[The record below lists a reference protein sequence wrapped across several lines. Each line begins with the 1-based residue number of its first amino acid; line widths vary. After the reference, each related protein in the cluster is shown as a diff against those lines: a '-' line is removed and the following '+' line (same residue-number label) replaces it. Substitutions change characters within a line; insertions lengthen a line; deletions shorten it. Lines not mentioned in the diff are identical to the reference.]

1 MIEKLIE
8 ALENRFN
15 LKGLC
20 ELESYREL
28 KDIGVGIKFEYL
40 DEDLIVYTFIKML
53 KENEIEIVFK
63 NKESK
68 DYKYL
73 KKGLGEDK

>member
-1 MIEKLIE
+1 MKAGLIK
-8 ALENRFN
+8 ALDDLYN
-15 LKGLC
+15 LKGLIDI
-20 ELESYREL
+20 ETGRKLEEMQIATRNEFID
-28 KDIGVGIKFEYL
+28 KDQAI
-40 DEDLIVYTFIKML
+40 YTFIKML